1 MNQPPSRLEREP
13 TEDAPAPTR
22 GRVFP
27 FSAIVGQQEM
37 KLALKLNAV
46 YPGVGGV
53 LVRGEKGTAKST
65 AARGLAAILPRIET
79 AARCPFGCDPTD
91 VRLMCDHCR
100 ERLNAGQHLDIA
112 FKKVRV
118 VDLPLNATEDMVLGG
133 LDFGKAIKTGRRH
146 FMPGLLAKA
155 NRGFLYVDEVN
166 LLDDHLVDVILDAAA
181 SGWNRLEREG
191 VSFNHPAR
199 FVLVGTMNPEEGE
212 LRPQLL
218 DRFGLC
224 VEVGGEGEPE
234 ARVELMELREAFDR
248 DPAAFCGQRRQA
260 DMAVAAEVA
269 RAREILPSV
278 SLPRRL
284 RGFITALCLEN
295 NVAGHRADLVIE
307 RAARALAALRGRREV
322 SQEDIATVAPLALRH
337 RRREAAPP
345 PPEPPKPPEDPA
357 PDPPEQEQND
367 QNDQDQPE
375 PPPEDGQDRQNDGDA
390 DEGFDPPPP
399 QAPDQDQDNDS
410 DAGDDPPEEIY
421 QIGQTFKV
429 KPIRQPK
436 DRKLRRGS
444 GRRSATRTA
453 QKLGRYVKSSL
464 HGPEQ
469 DLALDATLR
478 AAAPHQLVRRE
489 RTGLAVCIKPQDL
502 RLKVREKRVGNFL
515 LFLVDA
521 SGSMGA
527 QARMS
532 ATKGAVL
539 SLLLDAYQKR
549 DRVALITFRG
559 REAQL
564 ALPPTGSIELA
575 AKLLAELP
583 VGGRTP
589 LTAGLLRAHEQLT
602 RHLRKNPD
610 GRPIVLVLTDGRAN
624 AGLGSDAPPH
634 EEAITMAAR
643 MGQDERVRYV
653 VVDTEAPGIVRLN
666 IAARLATALGGDY
679 FKIDDLKAQ
688 DLVDIIKKD

>member
-1 MNQPPSRLEREP
+1 MNQPANRTEHGHPSDTHP
-13 TEDAPAPTR
+13 PVR

-27 FSAIVGQQEM
+27 FSALVGQQEM
-37 KLALKLNAV
+37 KLSLKLNAV
-46 YPGVGGV
+46 DPGVGGV

-65 AARGLAAILPRIET
+65 AVRALAAILPQIET
-79 AARCPFGCDPTD
+79 VEDCSFGCDPTD
-91 VRLMCDHCR
+91 PRLMCDHCL
-100 ERLNAGQHLDIA
+100 EA
-112 FKKVRV
+112 FQTARQGSVVSKKVRV

-133 LDFGKAIKTGRRH
+133 LDFGKAVKTGRRH

-155 NRGFLYVDEVN
+155 NRGFLYIDEVN
-166 LLDDHLVDVILDAAA
+166 LLDDHLVDVILDAAS
-181 SGWNRLEREG
+181 SGQNCLEREG
-191 VSFNHPAR
+191 VSFSHPAC

-224 VEVGGEGEPE
+224 VEVGGEPEPE
-234 ARVELMELREAFDR
+234 ARVELMERREAFDR
-248 DPAAFCGQRRQA
+248 DPEAYGRQYQQT
-260 DMAVAAEVA
+260 DQVVANEVE
-269 RAREILPSV
+269 RARKLLPSV

-284 RGFITALCLEN
+284 RSFITALCVEN

-307 RAARALAALRGRREV
+307 RAARALAALQGRREV
-322 SQEDIATVAPLALRH
+322 DQEDISAVAPLALRH
-337 RRREAAPP
+337 RRRDAAPP
-345 PPEPPKPPEDPA
+345 PPEPPEPPEEELNDQE
-357 PDPPEQEQND
+357 DREQED
-367 QNDQDQPE
+367 PDQPE
-375 PPPEDGQDRQNDGDA
+375 PSPEQDQGQLDQGDGEEGFELPLPEPPEQG
-390 DEGFDPPPP
+390 P
-399 QAPDQDQDNDS
+399 DNDS
-410 DAGDDPPEEIY
+410 EAGNDPPEEVH

-429 KPIRQPK
+429 KPIKQPK

-464 HGPEQ
+464 RGPEQ

-478 AAAPHQLVRRE
+478 AAAPYQLSRRE
-489 RTGLAVCIKPQDL
+489 QTGLAVCVKPQDL

-549 DRVALITFRG
+549 DKVALITFRG
-559 REAQL
+559 WEAQL
-564 ALPPTGSIELA
+564 ALPPTNSIELA

-589 LTAGLLRAHEQLT
+589 LTAGLVQAQEQLT
-602 RHLRKNPD
+602 RHLRKDPD
-610 GRPIVLVLTDGRAN
+610 SRPIALILTDGRAN

-634 EEAITMAAR
+634 EEAINLAAR

-666 IAARLATALGGDY
+666 LASHLATALGGEY
-679 FKIDDLKAQ
+679 FKIDDLKVQ
-688 DLVDIIKKD
+688 DLVNLARKE